1 MLKYKFAA
9 QRKGKRRVSELTTI
23 YIYLMFTEK
32 NENLC
37 YFTSFSLVSNV
48 IADNRNSSRLY
59 MNQIFIISF
68 DKIQC
73 GLNGVTLCE
82 I

>member
-1 MLKYKFAA
+1 
-9 QRKGKRRVSELTTI
+9 
-23 YIYLMFTEK
+23 MFTEK

-48 IADNRNSSRLY
+48 IADNRDSSRLY
-59 MNQIFIISF
+59 MNQIFIIFF